1 MKRFLLVSLLL
12 GSILLACCWACAEG
26 ANVVPISN
34 PANQEVNTS
43 YGTYLADIP
52 DPSTILN
59 GGYFKASLYSQD
71 MYRPEDIEQLKPG
84 DTVQIDGKVYTAASV
99 IQHEGGVVEI
109 YPKESESYDSVVF
122 RPEGEVYL
130 GIVNDHAACTYV
142 GDYTFM
148 MPLPDSF
155 RFYWM
160 GVENYIETYDA
171 DGFVQLLSGNS
182 APDLTREYAVISFSD
197 NMLSKALVADYPV
210 DNPDELV
217 RLSAN
222 AGEPSYDDDIYT
234 AAASFTLQ
242 PIVWDGAGLG
252 KCALPYGYTML
263 SEVHC
268 GDEETCLGAPLQVH
282 VVAASPYSHSV
293 LGFYSSKYYLERV
306 SGYFKHKEGER
317 DGQLNVFMRKYEEAS
332 EFCNSLA
339 KALTNGAAIFTR
351 SEDISFYNDRLAQH
365 REEFRNGIEPGLKQY
380 GIKMNWYDV
389 TAAQRLYL
397 YDNQGTM
404 YALVVMAEV
413 RAYQTNAAGTV
424 TTFWD
429 VPEFFYMSCPWE
441 DYDKVH
447 GSDFQIFTANT
458 AVSDTFIRLQEELTN
473 EIQKK
478 IMGSWAAAIAASN
491 AYAQAMNS
499 LMSQSVN
506 NYLYSSNYSASDRFS
521 DYIFDR
527 NEYTTSDGY
536 GVSISTAYDY
546 VWEGSNGTVYYSNSS
561 FDMPYGATQL
571 YPTR

>member
-1 MKRFLLVSLLL
+1 
-12 GSILLACCWACAEG
+12 
-26 ANVVPISN
+26 
-34 PANQEVNTS
+34 
-43 YGTYLADIP
+43 
-52 DPSTILN
+52 
-59 GGYFKASLYSQD
+59 
-71 MYRPEDIEQLKPG
+71 
-84 DTVQIDGKVYTAASV
+84 
-99 IQHEGGVVEI
+99 
-109 YPKESESYDSVVF
+109 
-122 RPEGEVYL
+122 
-130 GIVNDHAACTYV
+130 
-142 GDYTFM
+142 
-148 MPLPDSF
+148 
-155 RFYWM
+155 
-160 GVENYIETYDA
+160 
-171 DGFVQLLSGNS
+171 
-182 APDLTREYAVISFSD
+182 
-197 NMLSKALVADYPV
+197 
-210 DNPDELV
+210 
-217 RLSAN
+217 
-222 AGEPSYDDDIYT
+222 
-234 AAASFTLQ
+234 
-242 PIVWDGAGLG
+242 
-252 KCALPYGYTML
+252 
-263 SEVHC
+263 
-268 GDEETCLGAPLQVH
+268 
-282 VVAASPYSHSV
+282 
-293 LGFYSSKYYLERV
+293 
-306 SGYFKHKEGER
+306 
-317 DGQLNVFMRKYEEAS
+317 
-332 EFCNSLA
+332 
-339 KALTNGAAIFTR
+339 
-351 SEDISFYNDRLAQH
+351 
-365 REEFRNGIEPGLKQY
+365 
-380 GIKMNWYDV
+380 
-389 TAAQRLYL
+389 
-397 YDNQGTM
+397 M